1 MGVRQNSRRLLLFLL
16 IPFFVYEYLY
26 FSMQFP
32 GTMDSWSGWRGKA
45 LSDAREYLTTH
56 VTSHKASYD
65 GDHYDRLDWVGT
77 EDSVK
82 FSFPQR
88 DLRQFK
94 SFPAHNLYTG
104 DGNAFA
110 TVFTSRN
117 SSLHD
122 PYFAAT
128 MSQIY
133 RLLWSQHSASETIPF
148 VVFVPP
154 YISRIQREM
163 FMGAGALVR
172 EIDPLSVK
180 PTKPTSARYRDGFTK
195 LNLWQET
202 GFRKIAYLDADVF
215 PMANVDGIF
224 NLVTSSRCREEKLG
238 EADMKDD
245 MDICDFVFAADWRE
259 DGSMSTSVMVL
270 EPSLHMHKR
279 LLRDMRQ
286 TQLYDTSRMDNAY
299 LEWAFNTEGAFPAD
313 RLPAGYHAQ
322 SPTGDTVE
330 KLVHLKLWRVEK
342 LKEQFYAKNWIQEWI
357 DMIEFFDGEKYP
369 ALRDRDA
376 ATAERAQEQL
386 VKNSKYKSSQESSA
400 SKLEQGSSARYDYDA
415 DPGDERMSGADIRA
429 ALRQAEQHRQKDRT
443 GAGTTDED
451 DYADNVVKNAPVV
464 RPGQIKVVGDA

>member
-1 MGVRQNSRRLLLFLL
+1 MGVRANSRRLLLFLL
-16 IPFFVYEYLY
+16 IPFFVYEYMY

-32 GTMDSWSGWRGKA
+32 GTIDSWVSGKT
-45 LSDAREYLTTH
+45 LTDAREYLTTR
-56 VTSHKASYD
+56 VGRPKAASYE
-65 GDHYDRLDWVGT
+65 GKGYDPADWIPT

-104 DGNAFA
+104 EGNAFA

-117 SSLHD
+117 SSLSD

-128 MSQIY
+128 LSQIY

-172 EIDPLSVK
+172 EIEPLSVK
-180 PTKPTSARYRDGFTK
+180 PTRPTSARYRDGFTK
-195 LNLWQET
+195 LNLWKET
-202 GFRKIAYLDADVF
+202 GFKRIAYLDADVF
-215 PMANVDGIF
+215 PMANVDALLTG
-224 NLVTSSRCREEKLG
+224 VTPSRCKMEKLG

-245 MDICDFVFAADWRE
+245 VSMCDYAFAADFGE

-270 EPSLHMHKR
+270 EPNEHMHRR
-279 LLRDMRQ
+279 LLRDMQQ
-286 TQLYDTSRMDNAY
+286 TALYDTTRMDNAY
-299 LEWAFNTEGAFPAD
+299 LEWAFATEGPFPAD
-313 RLPAGYHAQ
+313 PLPQGFHAQ
-322 SPTGDTVE
+322 SPSGVKE
-330 KLVHLKLWRVEK
+330 ERLVHLKLWRVEK

-369 ALRDRDA
+369 AMRDKDVVV
-376 ATAERAQEQL
+376 AERAQEQL
-386 VKNSKYKSSQESSA
+386 LKNEKYKNSQESSA
-400 SKLEQGSSARYDYDA
+400 SKLELGDWARYDYDA
-415 DPGDERMSGADIRA
+415 DSGDERMSGADIRA
-429 ALRQAEQHRQKDRT
+429 ALRQAEQLRQKPGS
-443 GAGTTDED
+443 GADGD
-451 DYADNVVKNAPVV
+451 DDPELAAMRNAPIAKA
-464 RPGQIKVVGDA
+464 GSIKVVGDD